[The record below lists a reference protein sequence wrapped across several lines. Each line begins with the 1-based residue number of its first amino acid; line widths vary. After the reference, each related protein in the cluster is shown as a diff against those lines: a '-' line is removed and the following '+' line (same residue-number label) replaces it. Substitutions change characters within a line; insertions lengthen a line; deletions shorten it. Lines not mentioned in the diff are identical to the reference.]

1 MAAANILIVDDDLFQ
16 LQLFSSQLAILG
28 LDQVQACISGQQALT
43 LLKALQV
50 GKLLIF
56 LDLNMP
62 DMDGV
67 EFIRSLAEMS
77 YTGPLV
83 LVSGEDPRILETAER
98 LARAHHLTVL
108 GCLSKPVQTEALSL
122 LLEHW
127 YRATPETAVKALKA
141 YSADEIRRAISGGE
155 MVNYYQPK
163 VLVVSGELS
172 GVETLVR
179 WQHPIDGAVFPDS
192 FIGVAEDNGLIDD
205 LTRVVLIETL
215 EQSKRWRAEGLVV
228 RVAVNVSMHNL
239 ARLDF
244 TDFVLSQ
251 IMRYDVAAED
261 LILEVT
267 ESRLMADVLAPLD
280 VLTRLRLNSI
290 GLSIDDFGTG
300 HSSLTQLRNI
310 PFNELKIDQSFVHGA
325 DRDNT
330 RRAMFTASLGIA
342 RQLGMQTVAEGV
354 EDLADWNFLRQQ
366 GCDLAQG
373 YFVARPMP
381 AGDLRAWWVDWQARF
396 QAFQDE
402 MDVDPLLQTL
412 PGVKMELS

>member
-1 MAAANILIVDDDLFQ
+1 MVAANILIVDDDLFQ

-28 LDQVQACISGQQALT
+28 LDQVHACISGQQALA
-43 LLKALQV
+43 LLKAPQV
-50 GKLLIF
+50 GQPLIF

-67 EFIRSLAEMS
+67 EFIRRLADIA
-77 YTGPLV
+77 YTGTLV
-83 LVSGEDPRILETAER
+83 LVSGEDERILETAER
-98 LARAHHLTVL
+98 LARAHHLSVL
-108 GCLSKPVQTEALSL
+108 GYLSKPVQTETLSL
-122 LLEHW
+122 LLERW
-127 YRATPETAVKALKA
+127 RCATPETAFKVVKA
-141 YSADEIRRAISGGE
+141 YSADEVRRAISGGE

-163 VLVVSGELS
+163 VLVASGELC

-205 LTRVVLIETL
+205 LTRIVLVEAL
-215 EQSKRWRAEGLVV
+215 EQSSRWRAEGLVL

-244 TDFVLSQ
+244 ADFVLSQ
-251 IMRYDVAAED
+251 IVRCDVAAED

-280 VLTRLRLNSI
+280 VLTRLRLNRI

-381 AGDLRAWWVDWQARF
+381 AGDLRAWWVDWQVRF

-402 MDVDPLLQTL
+402 MDADPLLQTL
-412 PGVKMELS
+412 PSVKMKLS